1 MRRFVVAFVLLA
13 LSALPG
19 AARGPEVLTP
29 ELKQHLASLSPLR
42 TGDQAVFGDKPVL
55 VKFWASW

>member
-1 MRRFVVAFVLLA
+1 MSRLVIAFVLFA
-13 LSALPG
+13 FSAVPAG
-19 AARGPEVLTP
+19 ARGPEVLTP

-42 TGDQAVFGDKPVL
+42 TGDQAVFGDRPVL